1 MSRRLQHRPERDY
14 TRFPVD
20 PWRLVETR
28 HCVDDLG
35 ETETL
40 FAVAN
45 GYLGMRAN
53 PPEGRDAHAH
63 GTFVNGFH
71 ETWPIV
77 YPETAY
83 GLAHTGQTIIN
94 APDTKL
100 MKLYV
105 EDEPLLLSSAQLT
118 EYERSID
125 FRTGLLTRNL
135 IWATKSGH
143 RIAVRSTSM
152 ASMRHRHLGVL
163 TLQLELLDSDASI
176 TVSSQVQNRQD
187 GVDEYGV
194 EAAALGEGDDDPR
207 QGRALS
213 GRVLY
218 PEHQLHD
225 VHDAGDGGTVVLGFR
240 AASSGMTIA
249 AGYCHAV
256 ETQCEFIAETEMG
269 EDHAV
274 TNINVEGKTRV
285 PILIT
290 KFVSYHSSKGVPT
303 PELARRCQ
311 RTLARAHKNGLETA
325 HAEHAERVANFW
337 DQADA
342 EVVDQPELQQ
352 AIRWN
357 LWQLAQATV
366 GADADGVP
374 AKGLTADGYD
384 GQYFWDTEMY
394 VAPFLA
400 YTNPIAAQNLL
411 RLRYNMLGTACARAS
426 ELGHPGALFAWRT
439 INGEEASAY
448 YPAGTAQY
456 HNGAAIAYAIGTIN
470 CATEDTAFLENTG
483 AEILIGIARLFED
496 LGFYKGDGESFHI
509 HGVTGPD
516 EYTAIVNDNL
526 YTNVMARYTLRLAA
540 DVIDQLAA
548 ESPDALAELERMTN
562 LSSDEPKK
570 WRAAAEAMYL
580 PFDEERQIH
589 LQDEAFL
596 SREPWDFE
604 NTPADKYPLLLHF
617 HPLNIYRKQVLKQP
631 DVVLAMALRTSE
643 FDIEQRRRNFE
654 FYDPLTTGDSSL
666 STGVQALAAA
676 DIGKVELAERYFND
690 AAFIDIL
697 NTHDNTSDGVHV
709 ANAGGIWSAL
719 VHGFGGFVD
728 RGDYVEFTPR
738 LPEAWEALNFA
749 VTVRGTRMSINAT
762 SEKVTVTVVSGDPMD
777 VEVNGQHVT
786 VAGTETFDCD

>member
-1 MSRRLQHRPERDY
+1 MAGRLQAVPERDL

-20 PWRLVETR
+20 PWRLIETR

-40 FAVAN
+40 FAIAN

-53 PPEGRDAHAH
+53 PPEGRDAHTH

-83 GLAHTGQTIIN
+83 GLATTGQTIIN

-105 EDEPLLLSSAQLT
+105 EDEPLLLSSAQIT

-125 FRTGLLTRNL
+125 FRTGVLTRNL
-135 IWATKSGH
+135 IWATKGGH
-143 RIAVRSTSM
+143 RIAVSSTSM
-152 ASMRHRHLGVL
+152 VSMRHRHLGVM
-163 TLQLELLDSDASI
+163 TLQLELLDSEASI
-176 TVSSQVQNRQD
+176 TISSQVQNRQD

-194 EAAALGEGDDDPR
+194 ESAALGEGDDPR
-207 QGRALS
+207 QGRTFS
-213 GRVLY
+213 GRVLH
-218 PEHQLHD
+218 PEDQLHD
-225 VHDAGDGGTVVLGFR
+225 VGTGDGGVVVLGFR
-240 AASSGMTIA
+240 AASSGMTVA
-249 AGYCHAV
+249 AGYTHAV
-256 ETQCEFIAETEMG
+256 NTPCEFTADTVVR

-274 TNINVEGKTRV
+274 TIINIEGRKRA
-285 PILIT
+285 PIHIT

-311 RTLARAHKNGLETA
+311 RTLARAHASGVDAA
-325 HAEHAERVANFW
+325 HAEHAERITEFW
-337 DQADA
+337 EHADV
-342 EVVDQPELQQ
+342 EVEGQPELQQ

-357 LWQLAQATV
+357 LWQLAQATIR
-366 GADADGVP
+366 ADSDGVP

-400 YTNPIAAQNLL
+400 YTNPIAAKNLL
-411 RLRYNMLGTACARAS
+411 RQRYNMLGTACARAQ

-470 CATEDTAFLENTG
+470 LATADRSFMQSVG

-496 LGFYKGDGESFHI
+496 LGFYKGNSESFHI

-516 EYTAIVNDNL
+516 EYSAIVNDNF

-540 DVIDQLAA
+540 DVVEALAA
-548 ESPDALAELERMTN
+548 DGDDGFAELERMTS
-562 LSSDEPKK
+562 LMSDEPGR
-570 WRAAAEAMYL
+570 WRLAADTMYL
-580 PFDEERQIH
+580 PFDDELQVH

-596 SREPWDFE
+596 SRERWDFE
-604 NTPADKYPLLLHF
+604 NTPPEKYPLLLHF

-631 DVVLAMALRTSE
+631 DVVMAMALQPHE
-643 FDIEQRRRNFE
+643 FTTEQRQRNFE

-666 STGVQALAAA
+666 SRCVQALAAA
-676 DIGKVELAERYFND
+676 DIGESELAEQYFTE
-690 AAFIDIL
+690 AAFIDVL
-697 NTHDNTSDGVHV
+697 NTHNNTSDGVHV
-709 ANAGGIWSAL
+709 ANAGGIWAAL
-719 VHGFGGFVD
+719 VRGFGGFAD
-728 RGDYVEFTPR
+728 RGEYVEFTPR
-738 LPEAWEALNFA
+738 IPAGWEALKFA
-749 VTVRGTRMSINAT
+749 VTVRGTCLEVTAT
-762 SEKVTVTVVSGDPMD
+762 SQELTVSVVSGEPVD
-777 VEVNGQHVT
+777 VEVHGQLHT
-786 VAGTETFDCD
+786 VSGIETFTLT